1 MSDLFVGMWVD
12 VEKEIRTGT
21 RNSEG
26 GRGIITNMN
35 DNVISVK
42 YLLSN
47 LSSPDVKS
55 RRIRPADIVLSGRCK
70 SRDGKTTPSLLS
82 HLYGEYRTQQIN
94 QLTANQE
101 LTRVVALTPQEPF
114 LTTGLL
120 LNLMLE
126 KKCWRCY

>member
-55 RRIRPADIVLSGRCK
+55 RRIRPADIVLSGRRK